1 MCMCICVCICVCV
14 YVYVYVAKFSGT
26 WWITSGWT
34 AAFPN
39 ILRSHTFRSCS
50 FRGFPPA
57 RALIESKA
65 LSGGKGAVTF
75 GENLA
80 EINLPGWRKTYGNR
94 LVWRQSWGPQQQ
106 TLTRHWPEVCWKFE
120 ESLKIFDVSD
130 ISQTAPKGH
139 CEFSPGKVCRLYYG
153 AREEGGTSQLFCQQ
167 RRIITAVRGHNWQ
180 ILTEWS
186 PDILIERHVNYPLV
200 I

>member
-1 MCMCICVCICVCV
+1 MCICIC
-14 YVYVYVAKFSGT
+14 VYVYVAKFSGT

-34 AAFPN
+34 AASPTFLEATRSDHVAFVAFP
-39 ILRSHTFRSCS
+39 L
-50 FRGFPPA
+50 P

-65 LSGGKGAVTF
+65 LSGGKGPSVTF

-80 EINLPGWRKTYGNR
+80 EINPHLSHGWRKTDGNI
-94 LVWRQSWGPQQQ
+94 LVWRQSWGPQQG

-120 ESLKIFDVSD
+120 ESLNIFDVSD

-167 RRIITAVRGHNWQ
+167 RRIITPVRGHNWQ